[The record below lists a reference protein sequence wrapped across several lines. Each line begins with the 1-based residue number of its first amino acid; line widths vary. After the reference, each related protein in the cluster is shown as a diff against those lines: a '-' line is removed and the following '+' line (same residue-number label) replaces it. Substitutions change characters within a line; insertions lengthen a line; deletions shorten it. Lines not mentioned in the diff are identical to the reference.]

1 MRRNRLFD
9 FFFGIFRQFHVLSQ
23 YLAEHHWSYPAATA
37 GINDDDD
44 DDDDG
49 DDDEDDD
56 DDEGDDDDDN
66 DDDDD
71 TWQSIVEVILLLLQ
85 GSMPRPLNLNFPLF
99 HF

>member
-1 MRRNRLFD
+1 MFWVSTWQSIIEVILD
-9 FFFGIFRQFHVLSQ
+9 YDDDADADDVDDG
-23 YLAEHHWSYPAATA
+23 
-37 GINDDDD
+37 DDDD
-44 DDDDG
+44 DD
-49 DDDEDDD
+49 
-56 DDEGDDDDDN
+56 

>member
-1 MRRNRLFD
+1 M
-9 FFFGIFRQFHVLSQ
+9 
-23 YLAEHHWSYPAATA
+23 AEHHWSYPVAAA
-37 GINDDDD
+37 GIDDDD
-44 DDDDG
+44 DADADADADADDDEDDDG
-49 DDDEDDD
+49 DDD
-56 DDEGDDDDDN
+56 